1 VHVTEEEITANGKT
15 SAVEEGS
22 DNQLDEP
29 QEFTTIK
36 KFLELGRNGIVVVIN
51 YVGSSTDQEL

>member
-1 VHVTEEEITANGKT
+1 VHLTGEEITANGKT

-36 KFLELGRNGIVVVIN
+36 KFLSLGINGIVVVIN
-51 YVGSSTDQEL
+51 YVASSTDQEL